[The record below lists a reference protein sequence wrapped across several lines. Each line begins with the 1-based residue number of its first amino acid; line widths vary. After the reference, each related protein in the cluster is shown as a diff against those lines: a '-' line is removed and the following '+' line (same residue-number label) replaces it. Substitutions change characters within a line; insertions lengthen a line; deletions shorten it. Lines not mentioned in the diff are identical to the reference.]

1 MHENTKVTDVE
12 IERNK
17 SPNVEEIQNTDNEIH
32 EIENEIL
39 AYGRGATTKDHLCEC
54 EHCGEIFTNSRSLW
68 LHTKKEH
75 KVKKRKNHS
84 DLQESASKKVL
95 LDDEISIDKEVG
107 SENVTE
113 LPTATYL
120 DLNKDKEP
128 KKNKKM
134 NKKQKAEMLKGKKS
148 KSRKGKKATSAKN
161 ACSDGELAENAA
173 ASNDDTGPVGKDKT
187 KKANKD
193 LKNIESESKTRQIRK
208 ESVLTD
214 TISDSGEMKMSKES
228 VVKESEYFSAH
239 SQVKILQLDFNQLNI
254 LR

>member
-1 MHENTKVTDVE
+1 M
-12 IERNK
+12 
-17 SPNVEEIQNTDNEIH
+17 
-32 EIENEIL
+32 
-39 AYGRGATTKDHLCEC
+39 
-54 EHCGEIFTNSRSLW
+54 
-68 LHTKKEH
+68 
-75 KVKKRKNHS
+75 KKRKNNS
-84 DLQESASKKVL
+84 DLQESAAKKVL

-120 DLNKDKEP
+120 DLDKDKEP

-148 KSRKGKKATSAKN
+148 KSRKGKKATS

-208 ESVLTD
+208 ESVLNV
-214 TISDSGEMKMSKES
+214 DSGEMKMSKES

-239 SQVKILQLDFNQLNI
+239 SQVKI
-254 LR
+254 

>member
-1 MHENTKVTDVE
+1 MHEDTKVTDVE
-12 IERNK
+12 IKRNR
-17 SPNVEEIQNTDNEIH
+17 SPDVEEIQNTDNEIH

-68 LHTKKEH
+68 LHTKKGH

-84 DLQESASKKVL
+84 DLQESAAKKVL

-107 SENVTE
+107 SDKEENVTK

-120 DLNKDKEP
+120 DLDKDKEP

-148 KSRKGKKATSAKN
+148 KSRKGKKATTAKN

-208 ESVLTD
+208 ESVLNV
-214 TISDSGEMKMSKES
+214 DSGEMKMSKES

-239 SQVKILQLDFNQLNI
+239 SQVKI
-254 LR
+254 

>member
-1 MHENTKVTDVE
+1 M
-12 IERNK
+12 
-17 SPNVEEIQNTDNEIH
+17 
-32 EIENEIL
+32 
-39 AYGRGATTKDHLCEC
+39 
-54 EHCGEIFTNSRSLW
+54 
-68 LHTKKEH
+68 
-75 KVKKRKNHS
+75 
-84 DLQESASKKVL
+84 
-95 LDDEISIDKEVG
+95 G

-113 LPTATYL
+113 LPTASDL
-120 DLNKDKEP
+120 DLDKDKEP

-148 KSRKGKKATSAKN
+148 KSRKGKKATSA
-161 ACSDGELAENAA
+161 CSDGELAENAA
-173 ASNDDTGPVGKDKT
+173 GSNDDTGPVGKDKT

-239 SQVKILQLDFNQLNI
+239 SQVKI
-254 LR
+254 

>member
-1 MHENTKVTDVE
+1 M
-12 IERNK
+12 
-17 SPNVEEIQNTDNEIH
+17 
-32 EIENEIL
+32 
-39 AYGRGATTKDHLCEC
+39 
-54 EHCGEIFTNSRSLW
+54 
-68 LHTKKEH
+68 
-75 KVKKRKNHS
+75 KKRKNHS

-95 LDDEISIDKEVG
+95 FDDEISIDKEVG
-107 SENVTE
+107 SDKEESVSE

-120 DLNKDKEP
+120 DLDKDKEP

-173 ASNDDTGPVGKDKT
+173 VSNDDAGPVGKDKT

-193 LKNIESESKTRQIRK
+193 LKNIESESKTRQICK

-214 TISDSGEMKMSKES
+214 DSGEMKMSKES

-239 SQVKILQLDFNQLNI
+239 SQVKI
-254 LR
+254 

>member
-17 SPNVEEIQNTDNEIH
+17 SLDVEEIQNTDNEIH

-39 AYGRGATTKDHLCEC
+39 AYGRGTTTKDHLCEC

-107 SENVTE
+107 SDKEENVTE
-113 LPTATYL
+113 LPTAIYL
-120 DLNKDKEP
+120 DLDKNKEP

-148 KSRKGKKATSAKN
+148 KSRKGKKATTAKN

-173 ASNDDTGPVGKDKT
+173 GLNDDTGPVGKDKT

-239 SQVKILQLDFNQLNI
+239 SQVKI
-254 LR
+254 

>member
-1 MHENTKVTDVE
+1 MKWK
-12 IERNK
+12 RNK
-17 SPNVEEIQNTDNEIH
+17 SLDIEEIQNTNNEIH

-54 EHCGEIFTNSRSLW
+54 EQCGEIFTNSRSLW

-75 KVKKRKNHS
+75 KVKKRKNNS
-84 DLQESASKKVL
+84 DLQESAAKKVL

-120 DLNKDKEP
+120 DLDKDKEP

-134 NKKQKAEMLKGKKS
+134 NKKQKAAMLKGKKS
-148 KSRKGKKATSAKN
+148 KSRKGKKAASAKN
-161 ACSDGELAENAA
+161 TCSDGELAENAA
-173 ASNDDTGPVGKDKT
+173 GSNDDTDPVGKDKT

-193 LKNIESESKTRQIRK
+193 LKNIESESKTRQISK
-208 ESVLTD
+208 DSVLT
-214 TISDSGEMKMSKES
+214 DSGEMKMSKES